1 MLNGSKVQSSSKRD
15 PSAKRSGIPALPSYG
30 RSTPSGGGKFASPLR
45 YQSPVPTKIPHR
57 NPRLD
62 MPLPAVPQPLRPPQ
76 PTGTSQ
82 PSASSMSAPA
92 LPRTKTRMSEPPP
105 TTLKTLLPRSNSSS
119 KSDIASVLLAF
130 PTPPSAAA
138 HTPTK
143 RVAPLSLPPHLAMG
157 ATPSHSQVPRPRS
170 CLSSLKR
177 SSTTPT
183 SRIGEKKKVHPINT
197 ASQRA
202 SLTVSSPTSKRGSTS
217 SLVDVRPVSAQF
229 SPTNPPR
236 SPLPAV
242 PKELPALP
250 QLVLTSSK
258 RPLSKITG
266 PSTAPT
272 LSSMTR
278 EKIPSRSCSFPLPPS
293 IEVPTPKLLSSLR
306 EDEVEDLFDTPVH
319 SRQTSSRSRVSS
331 VDSQASRS
339 NGSVRGGLVRPCAS
353 SPNLARKRIVA
364 EEERVEHLEPQT
376 PLGDVSDGTSHSTGE
391 SSEIDIDA
399 SLDASAWRAGVMAK
413 ELMAIDSE
421 DDETQAECVRE
432 LTLRLSMARQNQS
445 VRGTSPQQRRLAH
458 TVRAYI
464 DLRSTLSRSMLAQ
477 PYKIVRKPRSQH
489 FDSDSDGY
497 TLSEEEEN
505 FDLSLDYGSSLSPSH
520 KIFSSRSLR
529 SRSSTSSSYGEQ
541 STSCSPGA
549 TLFLQRQSSR
559 EKLWQTALD
568 SDSTLGLGANVLPS
582 SGAYSK
588 ELSDQE
594 LAGAPEQDFWS
605 PSGHC
610 NRSLGS
616 STSTRID
623 TQGQIGNNTCISIQD
638 YRHQVQRHASVGM
651 HDFQSG
657 STDLRPL
664 RTYSSTSS
672 LKPLATV
679 ARLQQVEGSYGEKRL
694 SNLTRSESYKSNAM
708 LRLHTQTLAVNPSAP
723 SPEWT
728 GTFRSG
734 SITPKT
740 PLSPIPCGLPSSP
753 SGPFSP
759 TRRLSLKPLRTSQS
773 SSVLCGSVYEVVT
786 ALSSTNLNRSSSTSY
801 PSRPLGA
808 IVASGMTTGTASH
821 GRRMSRSIPYVS
833 TQVGTTPLI
842 LPGLAEA
849 APSF

>member
-1 MLNGSKVQSSSKRD
+1 MLNGSKVQSSSQRD

-62 MPLPAVPQPLRPPQ
+62 MPLPAVPQPLLPPQ

-82 PSASSMSAPA
+82 PSAPSISAPA
-92 LPRTKTRMSEPPP
+92 LPRIKTRMSEPPP

-138 HTPTK
+138 HSAHTPTK

-157 ATPSHSQVPRPRS
+157 ATPSHSQVPRPKS
-170 CLSSLKR
+170 SLSSLKR

-183 SRIGEKKKVHPINT
+183 SRIGENKNVHPINT
-197 ASQRA
+197 ASQRV

-258 RPLSKITG
+258 RPLSKITR

-272 LSSMTR
+272 LSSITC
-278 EKIPSRSCSFPLPPS
+278 EKIPSRSCSFTLPPS
-293 IEVPTPKLLSSLR
+293 IEPPTPKLLSSLR

-319 SRQTSSRSRVSS
+319 GRQTSSRSRVSS
-331 VDSQASRS
+331 VDSQASPS
-339 NGSVRGGLVRPCAS
+339 NASVRGPLVRPCAS
-353 SPNLARKRIVA
+353 SPNLARKCIVA
-364 EEERVEHLEPQT
+364 KEERVKQLEPQT
-376 PLGDVSDGTSHSTGE
+376 PLGDVSDVASHSSGE

-432 LTLRLSMARQNQS
+432 LTRRLSMARQNQS

-458 TVRAYI
+458 T
-464 DLRSTLSRSMLAQ
+464 
-477 PYKIVRKPRSQH
+477 PYKIIRKPRSQH

-541 STSCSPGA
+541 STSCSPAA

-559 EKLWQTALD
+559 EKLWQTALG
-568 SDSTLGLGANVLPS
+568 SDSTLGLGANGLPS

-588 ELSDQE
+588 EHVHNLPLGLSDQE

-605 PSGHC
+605 PSERC

-623 TQGQIGNNTCISIQD
+623 TQDQIGNNTCTSIQD

-651 HDFQSG
+651 QDLQSG

-679 ARLQQVEGSYGEKRL
+679 ARLQQVEGSCGGKRL
-694 SNLTRSESYKSNAM
+694 SNLTRSDSYKSNAM
-708 LRLHTQTLAVNPSAP
+708 PRLHTQTLAVNPSAP
-723 SPEWT
+723 SPEWM

-740 PLSPIPCGLPSSP
+740 PLSPIPCGLPSAP
-753 SGPFSP
+753 SGPFAP

-773 SSVLCGSVYEVVT
+773 SSVLCGSVYEVAT
-786 ALSSTNLNRSSSTSY
+786 ALSSTNLKRSSSTSY
-801 PSRPLGA
+801 SSRPLGA